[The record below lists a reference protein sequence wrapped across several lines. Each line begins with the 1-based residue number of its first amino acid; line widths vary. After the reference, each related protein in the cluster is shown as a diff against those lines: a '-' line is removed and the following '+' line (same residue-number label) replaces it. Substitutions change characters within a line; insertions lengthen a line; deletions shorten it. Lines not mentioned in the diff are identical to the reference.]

1 MVQRLGPFQAWKMH
15 VQCLSTN
22 QPVRRMSN
30 LAKSLSMT
38 TQDFTM
44 TKPQAAARRLLS
56 AVLVA
61 TATTAA
67 MLAPAAY
74 AAFPD
79 KPVHLILSFPPAG
92 ATDILARGIGQK
104 MSEAMGQPVIV
115 ENRPGAGGNIGLIAA
130 ARAPAD
136 GYTIYLGAVTN
147 AAIAAAAYS
156 PQPAHLIKDF
166 TPIAGVA
173 TVPHILVVPASS
185 PAQSVPE
192 LISMLKAGPGK
203 YNFASQGAGTLSHL
217 ESELFKIKTGVDVL
231 HVPYKGSS
239 QALPDLMAGT
249 AAMMFDSIPASM
261 PQVKSGRL
269 KVLAVASGKRVSSIP
284 DVPTVQEAGVPGF
297 EANNLFGFMVPKG
310 TPADAIKTLSG
321 AIEKALAAPGMRQTM
336 EAQGVELKFTP
347 ADEFG
352 KMVAQ
357 EFTSWGQVVQ
367 AAKVKLD

>member
-1 MVQRLGPFQAWKMH
+1 MSTLDSTTAKRQPF
-15 VQCLSTN
+15 
-22 QPVRRMSN
+22 
-30 LAKSLSMT
+30 
-38 TQDFTM
+38 
-44 TKPQAAARRLLS
+44 ARRFLGL
-56 AVLVA
+56 ALA
-61 TATTAA
+61 LATTA
-67 MLAPAAY
+67 MLAPAAH

-92 ATDILARGIGQK
+92 ATDILARGIGQR
-104 MSEAMGQPVIV
+104 MAEALGQPVIV

-147 AAIAAAAYS
+147 AAIAAAAYA

-166 TPIAGVA
+166 TPVAGVA

-185 PAQSVPE
+185 SATTVPA
-192 LISMLKAGPGK
+192 LIAMLKAAPGK

-269 KVLAVASGKRVSSIP
+269 KVLAVASGKRVSSLP

-297 EANNLFGFMVPKG
+297 EANNLFGFLVPKG
-310 TPADAIKTLSG
+310 TPAEAVSTLSG
-321 AIEKALAAPGMRQTM
+321 AIETALAAPGLRQTM
-336 EAQGVELKFTP
+336 EAQGVELKFSP
-347 ADEFG
+347 AGEFS
-352 KMVAQ
+352 KMIAQ
-357 EFTSWGQVVQ
+357 EFATWGEVVKT
-367 AAKVKLD
+367 AKVKLD

>member
-1 MVQRLGPFQAWKMH
+1 
-15 VQCLSTN
+15 
-22 QPVRRMSN
+22 
-30 LAKSLSMT
+30 
-38 TQDFTM
+38 M
-44 TKPQAAARRLLS
+44 TKQDATISRARPAARRILPFIL
-56 AVLVA
+56 
-61 TATTAA
+61 AA

-74 AAFPD
+74 AAYPD

-92 ATDILARGIGQK
+92 ATDILARAIGQR
-104 MSEAMGQPVIV
+104 MSEAIGQPVIV

-166 TPIAGVA
+166 APVAGVA
-173 TVPHILVVPASS
+173 TVPHILVVPSSS
-185 PAQSVPE
+185 PAHTVPE
-192 LISMLKAGPGK
+192 LVSMLKSAPGK

-217 ESELFKIKTGVDVL
+217 ESELFKIKTGVDVI

-239 QALPDLMAGT
+239 QALPDLMSGT
-249 AAMMFDSIPASM
+249 SAMMFDSIPASM

-269 KVLAVASGKRVSSIP
+269 RVLAVASGKRISSLP
-284 DVPTVQEAGVPGF
+284 DVPTVQETGVPGF

-310 TPADAIKTLSG
+310 TPAAAVKTLAG
-321 AIEKALAAPGMRQTM
+321 AIETALAAPGMKQSM

-357 EFTSWGQVVQ
+357 EFTTWGRVVET
-367 AAKVKLD
+367 AKVKLD

>member
-1 MVQRLGPFQAWKMH
+1 
-15 VQCLSTN
+15 
-22 QPVRRMSN
+22 MSN
-30 LAKSLSMT
+30 LAESLSMT

-310 TPADAIKTLSG
+310 TPADAVKTLSG

>member
-1 MVQRLGPFQAWKMH
+1 MPFFVAQRVPRI
-15 VQCLSTN
+15 VNLSE
-22 QPVRRMSN
+22 
-30 LAKSLSMT
+30 SLLMRTKDST
-38 TQDFTM
+38 TAT
-44 TKPQAAARRLLS
+44 PRSSARRLLS
-56 AVLVA
+56 LVLVSV
-61 TATTAA
+61 TAA
-67 MLAPAAY
+67 ALSPAAY

-79 KPVHLILSFPPAG
+79 KPIHLILSFPPAG

-104 MSEAMGQPVIV
+104 MSEALGQPVIV

-156 PQPAHLIKDF
+156 QQPAHLIKDF
-166 TPIAGVA
+166 TPVAGVA
-173 TVPHILVVPASS
+173 TVPHILVLPSSS
-185 PAQSVPE
+185 PANNVNE
-192 LISMLKAGPGK
+192 LMAMLKAAPGK

-249 AAMMFDSIPASM
+249 SAMMFDSIPASM
-261 PQVKSGRL
+261 PHVKSGRL
-269 KVLAVASGKRVSSIP
+269 KVLAVASGKRVSSLP

-297 EANNLFGFMVPKG
+297 EANNLFGFLVPKG
-310 TPADAIKTLSG
+310 TPADAAKTLSG
-321 AIEKALAAPGMRQTM
+321 AIETALAAPGLRQAM

-347 ADEFG
+347 AEEFG
-352 KMVAQ
+352 KMVGQ
-357 EFTSWGQVVQ
+357 EFATWGQVVKT
-367 AAKVKLD
+367 AKVKLD

>member
-1 MVQRLGPFQAWKMH
+1 M
-15 VQCLSTN
+15 TN
-22 QPVRRMSN
+22 PAESI
-30 LAKSLSMT
+30 SMT
-38 TQDFTM
+38 TQVSNIA
-44 TKPQAAARRLLS
+44 KPRPTARRFLAL
-56 AVLVA
+56 VL
-61 TATTAA
+61 TA

-74 AAFPD
+74 ADFPD

-166 TPIAGVA
+166 TPVAGVA

-185 PAQSVPE
+185 SAHTVPE
-192 LISMLKAGPGK
+192 LIAMLKGSPGK

-217 ESELFKIKTGVDVL
+217 ESELFKIKTGADVL

-269 KVLAVASGKRVSSIP
+269 KVLAVASGKRVSSLP

-297 EANNLFGFMVPKG
+297 EANNLFGFLVPKG
-310 TPADAIKTLSG
+310 TPAAAIKALSG
-321 AIEKALAAPGMRQTM
+321 AIETALAAPGLRQTM

-347 ADEFG
+347 AGEFG
-352 KMVAQ
+352 KMVGQ
-357 EFTSWGQVVQ
+357 EFTTWGRVVET
-367 AAKVKLD
+367 AKVKLD